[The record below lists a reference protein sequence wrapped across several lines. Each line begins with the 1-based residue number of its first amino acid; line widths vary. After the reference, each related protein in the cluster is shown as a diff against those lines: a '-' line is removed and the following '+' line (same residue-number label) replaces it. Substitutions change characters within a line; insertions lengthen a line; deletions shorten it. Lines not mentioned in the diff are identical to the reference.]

1 MAATA
6 ESIILAS
13 ASAARARLLAAA
25 GIVFTVEPAAI
36 DESETKE
43 RARRMGDSSIECAL
57 ALAVAKACA
66 VSRRHP
72 RALVIGG
79 DQVLAAASDWFDKP
93 RDRAEART
101 QLLALRDRTH
111 VLATAICVAHGGT
124 AIWQAT
130 SMPELT
136 MRWFSEAFL
145 DAYVTAEGE
154 SLLGS
159 VGAYRLEGRGAQL
172 FARVSGDHFAI
183 LGLPLIELLD
193 FLRER
198 GVVLR

>member
-25 GIVFTVEPAAI
+25 GVVFSVEPAAI
-36 DESETKE
+36 DEGETKE
-43 RARRMGDSSIECAL
+43 RARRTGDSPIECAL
-57 ALAVAKACA
+57 ALAVAKACV
-66 VSRRHP
+66 VSLRHP

-93 RDRAEART
+93 RDLAEART
-101 QLLALRDRTH
+101 QLLVLRDRTH

-124 AIWQAT
+124 AVWQAT

-145 DAYVTAEGE
+145 DAYVAAEGE